1 MILSTDIL
9 ANGYQIYVLYCFFK
23 STMHKVK
30 STLNKQ
36 VTTNKSKPAKWLV
49 KNRACISAA
58 TKTTALTFWCHC
70 KILHKRIK

>member
-9 ANGYQIYVLYCFFK
+9 ANGYHICVLYCFFK

-30 STLNKQ
+30 STLGKQ

-49 KNRACISAA
+49 KNRACTSATTKA
-58 TKTTALTFWCHC
+58 TTLPFWCHC
-70 KILHKRIK
+70 KIPPKSIK